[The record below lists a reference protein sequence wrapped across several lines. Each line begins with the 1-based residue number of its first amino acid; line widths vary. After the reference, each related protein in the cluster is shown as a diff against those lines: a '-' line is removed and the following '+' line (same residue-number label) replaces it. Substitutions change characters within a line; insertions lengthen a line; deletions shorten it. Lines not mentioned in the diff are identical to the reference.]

1 MPRIGLFGGTFD
13 PPHLGHMIV
22 AAEALDSLRLDR
34 VIWLLT
40 PQSPLKN
47 GRVISPADERVE
59 LLKAALYNTSGFEL
73 SLVDVNREPPYY
85 AVDTVHI
92 IKKEN
97 PNTELIYIMGGDS
110 LQSLPAWYRA
120 EELVLTLDGIGV
132 YDRPGSKYDIDELDR
147 KIPGIKAKVTCFNAP
162 QIEISSADIRRRISE
177 GRTFRF
183 FLKSGVYD
191 LIESRKYYR

>member
-34 VIWLLT
+34 VLWLLT

-47 GRVISPADERVE
+47 GRVISPADDRVE
-59 LLKAALYNTSGFEL
+59 LLKAALYNISGFEL

-97 PNTELIYIMGGDS
+97 PDTELIYIMGGDS

-120 EELVLTLDGIGV
+120 EELVLILDGIGV
-132 YDRPGSKYDIDELDR
+132 YDRAGSKYDIDELDR
-147 KIPGIKAKVTCFNAP
+147 KIPGIKAKVTFFNAP